1 MDSAAA
7 FVPPAKVINKPYAS
21 GSMAVEPMLG
31 LPRFKL
37 VLAREDNMM
46 RIAIAA
52 FVAGAAWVVMPAQ
65 AQDTTSQPSMAP
77 AESATPPMQ
86 AAPPQEAAPVPAQ
99 VPPAPDVTPAPAT
112 AAPQIITQPTQAQSE
127 APKAPAAAPAGR
139 YRFNRV
145 ANGFLRLD
153 NETGQIAY
161 CSTQTAAW
169 GCETVPENRAALEIE
184 IGQLRKE
191 VDDLKKQI
199 AALQAAPPAPTAPPA
214 EAPPRPPE
222 TVPPAAGGDVKLN
235 LPTQEDIDRAAA
247 FISDTWRRL
256 VEMIV
261 NLQKDA
267 MRRS

>member
-1 MDSAAA
+1 
-7 FVPPAKVINKPYAS
+7 
-21 GSMAVEPMLG
+21 
-31 LPRFKL
+31 
-37 VLAREDNMM
+37 MM
-46 RIAIAA
+46 RIVIAA
-52 FVAGAAWVVMPAQ
+52 FMAGAACIVAPAQ

-86 AAPPQEAAPVPAQ
+86 AAPGQEAAPAPAQ
-99 VPPAPDVTPAPAT
+99 SPAPAPDVTPAPAT
-112 AAPQIITQPTQAQSE
+112 AAPQIITRPQQAQSE
-127 APKAPAAAPAGR
+127 PPKPPAPAAASR

-145 ANGFLRLD
+145 ANGYLRLD
-153 NETGQIAY
+153 NETGQVAY
-161 CSTQTAAW
+161 CSAPTANW

-184 IGQLRKE
+184 IGELRKE

-199 AALQAAPPAPTAPPA
+199 AALQAVPPAPKAPPV

-222 TVPPAAGGDVKLN
+222 SVPPVNGGEIKLN
-235 LPTQEDIDRAAA
+235 LPTQEDLDRAAT

>member
-1 MDSAAA
+1 MAA
-7 FVPPAKVINKPYAS
+7 
-21 GSMAVEPMLG
+21 EPMLG
-31 LPRFKL
+31 LPRLKPA
-37 VLAREDNMM
+37 LAREDNMM

-52 FVAGAAWVVMPAQ
+52 FMAGAAWTVVPAQ

-86 AAPPQEAAPVPAQ
+86 AAPSQNPVPEAAP
-99 VPPAPDVTPAPAT
+99 APPAT
-112 AAPQIITQPTQAQSE
+112 AAPQIITRPQQTASE
-127 APKAPAAAPAGR
+127 PARTPAAAPPGR

-145 ANGFLRLD
+145 GTGFLRLD
-153 NETGQIAY
+153 NETGRVAY
-161 CSTQTAAW
+161 CSAPTANW

-184 IGQLRKE
+184 IGELRKE

-199 AALQAAPPAPTAPPA
+199 AALQAAPPAPSVPSAPK
-214 EAPPRPPE
+214 APSETPLRPPE
-222 TVPPAAGGDVKLN
+222 SVPPANGGEIKLN
-235 LPTQEDIDRAAA
+235 LPTQEDLDRATT

>member
-1 MDSAAA
+1 MVVA
-7 FVPPAKVINKPYAS
+7 
-21 GSMAVEPMLG
+21 PMLG
-31 LPRFKL
+31 LPRFKPA
-37 VLAREDNMM
+37 LAREDNMM

-52 FVAGAAWVVMPAQ
+52 FMAGAAWIAIPAQ

-86 AAPPQEAAPVPAQ
+86 AAPPQEAAPAPAQ
-99 VPPAPDVTPAPAT
+99 SPAPAPDVTPAPAS
-112 AAPQIITQPTQAQSE
+112 AAPQIITRPTQAQSE
-127 APKAPAAAPAGR
+127 PPKTPAAVPAGR

-161 CSTQTAAW
+161 CSTQTTSW

-184 IGQLRKE
+184 IGELRKE

-199 AALQAAPPAPTAPPA
+199 AALQAAPPAPKTPSV